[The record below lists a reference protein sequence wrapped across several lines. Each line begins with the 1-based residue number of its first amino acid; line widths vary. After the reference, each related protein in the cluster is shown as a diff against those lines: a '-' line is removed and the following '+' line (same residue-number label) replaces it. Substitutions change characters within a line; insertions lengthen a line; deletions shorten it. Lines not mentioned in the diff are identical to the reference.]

1 MLRLRRVVFGIDS
14 KRELYKEQLDVPA
27 GYFEEFQIRI
37 QERLPHRVKAYQ
49 FKEASDAIRQQF
61 GENKR
66 LRFLKQSFQKIKK
79 VLVDTDF
86 VHLHNHTHLLYNRQ

>member
-49 FKEASDAIRQQF
+49 FKRGF
-61 GENKR
+61 
-66 LRFLKQSFQKIKK
+66 
-79 VLVDTDF
+79 
-86 VHLHNHTHLLYNRQ
+86 